1 MKKRQLPGKPLK
13 KSKSQLAK
21 LIKKS
26 PLGLRLSGRN
36 CRKLAT
42 ICQVRQ
48 LKRDEILILENA
60 DSGQLYHIVK
70 GSLSVGK
77 DLTPLLGQEADHSEY
92 KLNILTEGNLAG
104 VFGLLQN
111 VPRTATLTTLEP
123 TTVLA
128 MDRKAFK
135 KLAKKDPALGFKV
148 LEAVIFVI
156 RSILVQMNL
165 FSLDMDEVRNET
177 LTKGID

>member
-1 MKKRQLPGKPLK
+1 MKKRKLPGKPVK
-13 KSKSQLAK
+13 KSLAQMAK
-21 LIKKS
+21 MVKKS

-36 CRKLAT
+36 CRKLAK

-48 LKRDEILILENA
+48 LKRDEVLVLENA
-60 DSGQLYHIVK
+60 DSGQLYYIAK

-77 DLTPLLGQEADHSEY
+77 DLSDIIGKGADSSEY

-104 VFGLLQN
+104 VFGLLRD

-123 TTVLA
+123 TTVMA

-148 LEAVIFVI
+148 LEALVYVI
-156 RSILVQMNL
+156 RAVLVQMNL
-165 FSLDMDEVRNET
+165 FSLDMDEVRGKT